1 MGGRLAAGFGF
12 KLVYLYTAELFPTA
26 IRNTAIGSNS
36 TAGRVGYRVS
46 KSRVIN
52 LLKKIPLFFVTALIF
67 SGFLYFFIIFFARL
81 PIIFFTWGHLK
92 FKKNAKMIPC
102 LKIPIPKLY
111 LYNWMMP
118 LISVLEIL
126 GWGPP

>member
-36 TAGRVGYRVS
+36 TAGRVGYGVS

-52 LLKKIPLFFVTALIF
+52 LLKKTSFVFCNCI
-67 SGFLYFFIIFFARL
+67 
-81 PIIFFTWGHLK
+81 
-92 FKKNAKMIPC
+92 
-102 LKIPIPKLY
+102 
-111 LYNWMMP
+111 
-118 LISVLEIL
+118 V
-126 GWGPP
+126 